1 MAQFNSKHWKTQIGF
16 ILIKL
21 ETSKKNSQRHL
32 TNLLAKQPE
41 TTTPRPH
48 ATYPT
53 TLIVERI

>member
-21 ETSKKNSQRHL
+21 ETSKKNPQRHL

-53 TLIVERI
+53 ALIVKCI